1 MKIKVLQQE
10 LSQAIKK
17 VKNACIKNNDKHVFQ
32 TIRLNAKGNT
42 LTLTATRLDCTFES
56 VIKADVKEEGE
67 VYIYASKLDD
77 IITKLDDCVIFETTD
92 NSLKIKSGNSKF
104 QINLFNLDKFPT
116 LRAIEYEHCL
126 EMDFKE
132 LKKAIKSTI
141 TSCSNLTGN
150 IMSGVRFK
158 FEENILKLGATNSY
172 CLSHYEILCD
182 CDFDFQTVIPK
193 FILNEIISN
202 DAEIVK
208 IELAKQKARFTC
220 DNETYE
226 TNILTGAFPLYE
238 KIIPNNTK
246 EAIVNK
252 EALMRS
258 IEKVMPLADYE
269 KNIVKLSF
277 QHNTLKLDCMNN
289 DGISTDTIEIE
300 YSDEPLTMAFD
311 YKILL
316 DGLKKS
322 EKEEIVM
329 SIEKPDIPITMDL
342 GFLYLLAPLKTF

>member
-1 MKIKVLQQE
+1 MKIKVLQHE

-17 VKNACIKNNDKHVFQ
+17 VKNACIKNNDKFVFQ
-32 TIRLNAKGNT
+32 TIRLNAKDNT

-67 VYIYASKLDD
+67 VYVYANKLDD
-77 IITKLDDCVIFETTD
+77 IITKLEDYITIEASD

-104 QINLFNLDKFPT
+104 QINKFILDKFPT
-116 LRAIEYEHCL
+116 LRTVEYEHCL
-126 EMDFKE
+126 EIDFKE

-141 TSCSNLTGN
+141 TSCSNLSGN
-150 IMSGVRFK
+150 IMSGVCFN

-172 CLSHYEILCD
+172 CLSHYEILCN
-182 CDFDFQTVIPK
+182 CDFNFKTVIPK
-193 FILNEIISN
+193 FVLNEIISN
-202 DAEIVK
+202 DASIAK
-208 IELAKQKARFTC
+208 IELAKQKVKFTC

-226 TNILTGAFPLYE
+226 TNVLTGAFPLYE
-238 KIIPNNTK
+238 KIIPTNSK
-246 EAIVNK
+246 KAIVNK
-252 EALMRS
+252 EVLMKS

-277 QHNTLKLDCMNN
+277 QNNTLDLNCMNS

-300 YSDEPLTMAFD
+300 YLDEPLTMAFD

-322 EKEEIVM
+322 EKEEIVI
-329 SIEKPDIPITMDL
+329 SLEKSDTPITIDL
-342 GFLYLLAPLKTF
+342 GFLYLLAPLKSS